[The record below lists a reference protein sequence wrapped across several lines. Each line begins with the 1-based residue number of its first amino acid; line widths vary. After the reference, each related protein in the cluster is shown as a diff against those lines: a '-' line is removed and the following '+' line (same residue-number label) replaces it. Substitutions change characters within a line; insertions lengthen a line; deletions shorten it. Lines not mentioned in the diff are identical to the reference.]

1 MKGVCFFSCSFGAS
15 GVEQEDLSDDSL
27 QTFVIIWW
35 EDREFSL
42 LSSRLISPTSLCHCH
57 PLGGGQFF
65 LVCRRSILGRN
76 YRAHSGRASS
86 GLAARAC
93 QGAPCGTW
101 P

>member
-35 EDREFSL
+35 EDGEFSL
-42 LSSRLISPTSLCHCH
+42 LSSRLISPTSLRYCH

-65 LVCRRSILGRN
+65 LVCRRSILGIN
-76 YRAHSGRASS
+76 YRAHCGPASR
-86 GLAARAC
+86 GLAATGC
-93 QGAPCGTW
+93 QGDPCGTW